1 MVGVIAVR
9 HRARARRRA
18 LAEIQR
24 RVFDAEPAE
33 DLLRL
38 VVRRAREALGADAA
52 RVLVADPAEGPAAG
66 ASSSGACE
74 EDPVP
79 GEALTVR
86 AADGTEAAAPV
97 GPSAAARRRA
107 LRTAGLTA
115 VLDTPL
121 TVRGRTVG
129 VLEVAGHR
137 RRRFTSG
144 DRRALRRF
152 AAPAALAAA
161 QLRTQEQLRRLAAA
175 ETAAETDA
183 SDTDSDTDGLRPAL
197 DRLAAAAVAHTGA
210 AECAVRLLEPV
221 VPGGRPDGAP
231 EAPRETQEAR
241 ETRKT
246 QEAREA
252 REAPEAPEAHK
263 TQETREAQEAIASA
277 APVIRTLRD
286 DGTGAAW
293 PLRCQGRVAGVLQCR
308 YPPGRRPDG
317 LDLALLDAIA
327 GHAARAVEDERRR
340 AAARDKGAL
349 DERRRLSRE
358 LHDSVSQAL
367 YGIALGARTARE
379 LLDRNL
385 RGGEGRGTDAL
396 PELAEP
402 IDYIRQLADAAIAE
416 TRVLLGR
423 LRPETLEAEGLVAA
437 LAHHVAAL
445 RDRYGIAAEATLGP
459 EPETTPEAKHALY
472 RIAQE
477 SLHNVAKH
485 SEARHVCLHLLSGP
499 GTVTLTVADDGVGFD
514 SRGAFPGH
522 LGLLSMRE
530 RAREVG
536 GTLSVDSL
544 PGRGSRVRATVPAAP

>member
-1 MVGVIAVR
+1 MITVR
-9 HRARARRRA
+9 RRARARRRA

-24 RVFDAEPAE
+24 RVLDAEPAE

-52 RVLVADPAEGPAAG
+52 RVLVMEPAEG
-66 ASSSGACE
+66 
-74 EDPVP
+74 PVP

-86 AADGTEAAAPV
+86 AADGTP
-97 GPSAAARRRA
+97 
-107 LRTAGLTA
+107 RTAGLTA

-121 TVRGRTVG
+121 TVRGRIVG
-129 VLEVAGHR
+129 VLEASVLGL
-137 RRRFTSG
+137 RRFTSD
-144 DRRALRRF
+144 DRRALRSF
-152 AAPAALAAA
+152 AAPAALAVA
-161 QLRTQEQLRRLAAA
+161 QLRTREQLRRLA
-175 ETAAETDA
+175 
-183 SDTDSDTDGLRPAL
+183 DTSDTDGLRPTL

-210 AECAVRLLEPV
+210 AECAVRLLEPLE
-221 VPGGRPDGAP
+221 PLEPDSAP
-231 EAPRETQEAR
+231 EAAQEAR
-241 ETRKT
+241 
-246 QEAREA
+246 
-252 REAPEAPEAHK
+252 
-263 TQETREAQEAIASA
+263 EAIASA

-293 PLRCQGRVAGVLQCR
+293 PLRCPGRVAGVLHCR

-327 GHAARAVEDERRR
+327 GQAARAVADERRR
-340 AAARDKGAL
+340 AAARDRGAL

-358 LHDSVSQAL
+358 LHDSLCQAL

-379 LLDRNL
+379 LLDRDL
-385 RGGEGRGTDAL
+385 RGAEGRGTDAL

-402 IDYIRQLADAAIAE
+402 IDYVRQLADAAITE
-416 TRVLLGR
+416 TRAVLGR
-423 LRPETLEAEGLVAA
+423 LRPETLEADGLVAA

-485 SEARHVCLHLLSGP
+485 SGARHVRLHLLSGP
-499 GTVTLTVADDGVGFD
+499 GTITLTVADDGVGFD
-514 SRGAFPGH
+514 SRGSFPGH

-536 GTLSVDSL
+536 GTLSVDSR
-544 PGRGSRVRATVPAAP
+544 PGRGSRVRATVPAEP

>member
-1 MVGVIAVR
+1 MIAVR
-9 HRARARRRA
+9 RRARARRRA

-24 RVFDAEPAE
+24 RVLDAEPAE

-38 VVRRAREALGADAA
+38 VVRQAREALGADAA
-52 RVLVADPAEGPAAG
+52 RVLMAAPAEGPV
-66 ASSSGACE
+66 S
-74 EDPVP
+74 
-79 GEALTVR
+79 GEALAVP
-86 AADGTEAAAPV
+86 AADGT
-97 GPSAAARRRA
+97 

-129 VLEVAGHR
+129 VLEVAGSR

-161 QLRTQEQLRRLAAA
+161 QLRAREQLRRLADAD
-175 ETAAETDA
+175 TYTDA
-183 SDTDSDTDGLRPAL
+183 DTGGLRPAL

-221 VPGGRPDGAP
+221 EPDSAP
-231 EAPRETQEAR
+231 EAAEEAR
-241 ETRKT
+241 
-246 QEAREA
+246 
-252 REAPEAPEAHK
+252 
-263 TQETREAQEAIASA
+263 EAIASA

-286 DGTGAAW
+286 GGTGAAW
-293 PLRCQGRVAGVLQCR
+293 PLRGQGRVAGVLHCR
-308 YPPGRRPDG
+308 YPSGRRPDG

-327 GHAARAVEDERRR
+327 GHAARAVADERRR
-340 AAARDKGAL
+340 AAARDRGAL

-358 LHDSVSQAL
+358 LHDSVCQAL

-379 LLDRNL
+379 LLDRELLDREL

-402 IDYIRQLADAAIAE
+402 IDYVRQLADAAITE
-416 TRVLLGR
+416 TRVVLGR
-423 LRPETLEAEGLVAA
+423 LRPETLEAGGLVAA

-485 SEARHVCLHLLSGP
+485 SGARHVRLHLLSGP

-514 SRGAFPGH
+514 SQGSFPGH

-536 GTLSVDSL
+536 GTLSVDSR
-544 PGRGSRVRATVPAAP
+544 PGRGSRVRATVPAEP

>member
-9 HRARARRRA
+9 RRARARRRA

-24 RVFDAEPAE
+24 RVLDAEPAE

-52 RVLVADPAEGPAAG
+52 RVLMAAPAEGPAPSEPLA
-66 ASSSGACE
+66 
-74 EDPVP
+74 
-79 GEALTVR
+79 VR
-86 AADGTEAAAPV
+86 AADGT
-97 GPSAAARRRA
+97 
-107 LRTAGLTA
+107 LRTDGLTA

-129 VLEVAGHR
+129 VLEVAAHR
-137 RRRFTSG
+137 PCRFTSG
-144 DRRALRRF
+144 DRRALRSF

-161 QLRTQEQLRRLAAA
+161 QLRTREQRRRLADAD
-175 ETAAETDA
+175 TYTDA
-183 SDTDSDTDGLRPAL
+183 DTDGLRPTL

-221 VPGGRPDGAP
+221 EPDSAP
-231 EAPRETQEAR
+231 EAAQEAR
-241 ETRKT
+241 
-246 QEAREA
+246 
-252 REAPEAPEAHK
+252 
-263 TQETREAQEAIASA
+263 EAIASA

-293 PLRCQGRVAGVLQCR
+293 PLRCQGRVAGVLHCR

-327 GHAARAVEDERRR
+327 GHAARAVADERRR

-358 LHDSVSQAL
+358 LHDSVCQAL

-379 LLDRNL
+379 LLDRDL

-402 IDYIRQLADAAIAE
+402 IDYVRQLADAAIIE

-423 LRPETLEAEGLVAA
+423 LRPETLEAEGLVTA

-459 EPETTPEAKHALY
+459 EPETTPEAKRALY

-485 SEARHVCLHLLSGP
+485 SGARHVRLHLLSGP

-514 SRGAFPGH
+514 SQGSFPGH

-536 GTLSVDSL
+536 GTLSVDSR
-544 PGRGSRVRATVPAAP
+544 PGRGSRVRATVPAEP

>member
-1 MVGVIAVR
+1 MIAVR
-9 HRARARRRA
+9 RRWMSARARRRA
-18 LAEIQR
+18 LADIHR
-24 RVFDAEPAE
+24 RVLDAEPGE

-38 VVRRAREALGADAA
+38 VVRRAREAVGADAA
-52 RVLVADPAEGPAAG
+52 RVLVAE
-66 ASSSGACE
+66 
-74 EDPVP
+74 P
-79 GEALTVR
+79 GGALTVR
-86 AADGTEAAAPV
+86 AADGTEAPAPG

-121 TVRGRTVG
+121 TVSGRTVG
-129 VLEVAGHR
+129 VLEVAAGR
-137 RRRFTSG
+137 GRRRFTAG
-144 DRRALRRF
+144 DRRTMRRF
-152 AAPAALAAA
+152 AAPAGLAAA
-161 QLRTQEQLRRLAAA
+161 QLRTREQLRRLAA
-175 ETAAETDA
+175 TGAA
-183 SDTDSDTDGLRPAL
+183 DSLWRTL
-197 DRLAAAAVAHTGA
+197 DRLAAAAVAQTSA
-210 AECAVRLLEPV
+210 AEGAIRLL
-221 VPGGRPDGAP
+221 AP
-231 EAPRETQEAR
+231 EAAEPTSGGM
-241 ETRKT
+241 
-246 QEAREA
+246 
-252 REAPEAPEAHK
+252 PE
-263 TQETREAQEAIASA
+263 EAQEAIASA

-286 DGTGAAW
+286 DRTGAAW
-293 PLRCQGRVAGVLQCR
+293 PLLCQGRVTGVLHCR

-317 LDLALLDAIA
+317 FDLTLLEGIA
-327 GHAARAVEDERRR
+327 GHAARAVEGERWR

-379 LLDRNL
+379 LLDRDTGDET
-385 RGGEGRGTDAL
+385 GGDGGCDRDRDRAGHTNGMS
-396 PELAEP
+396 ELAEP

-423 LRPETLEAEGLVAA
+423 LRPETLEAESLVAA
-437 LAHHVAAL
+437 LARHVTAL
-445 RDRYGIAAEATLGP
+445 RDRYGIAAEATLGA

-485 SEARHVCLHLLSGP
+485 SGARHVRLHLLSGP

-514 SRGAFPGH
+514 SRRSFPGH

-536 GTLSVDSL
+536 GTLNVDSR
-544 PGRGSRVRATVPAAP
+544 PGQGSRIRATVPAEP